1 MKIKLSSRVRKLI
14 EKNSLSGVIDGV
26 LRTTTLDKLLME
38 FSNQC
43 IFRANAEKVKKRKA
57 SWYKMARVFH
67 RACDEMTLEKT
78 KKHVFKV
85 ARRDIYLCPKC
96 KKKFK
101 VDYAK
106 EENCKFELDRG
117 LIVVKCPNCSFCE

>member
-1 MKIKLSSRVRKLI
+1 ML
-14 EKNSLSGVIDGV
+14 
-26 LRTTTLDKLLME
+26 E

-43 IFRANAEKVKKRKA
+43 IFKANAEKGKKRKA
-57 SWYKMARVFH
+57 AWYKMARIFH
-67 RACDEMTLEKT
+67 RAYDEMILEKT

-85 ARRDIYLCPKC
+85 ARRDYYLCPKC
-96 KKKFK
+96 KKRFK

-117 LIVVKCPNCSFCE
+117 MIVVKCPNCSFSE